1 MSEVQESIVN
11 SMTLYG
17 ATIELISSRFGDS
30 YHLMHGG
37 KNRHRDKLLRRSTV
51 LALCHL
57 NKIVFVPTPS
67 ATVAGHYR
75 PR

>member
-17 ATIELISSRFGDS
+17 AIIELISSRFGDS
-30 YHLMHGG
+30 YHLAHGN
-37 KNRHRDKLLRRSTV
+37 KNVHRNKFLRKATV
-51 LALCHL
+51 LALCRM

-67 ATVAGHYR
+67 ATVAGHYKLI
-75 PR
+75 